1 MAMNTL
7 EDLYLDQ
14 LRDLY
19 SAETQ
24 LLQALPEMAEAANS
38 RELREAFEAHLLETR
53 EHKNRLDKILNA
65 MGQRPNGMICEGM
78 QGLIDE
84 GNEIMDEDGDPN
96 VLDAGIIA
104 AAQKVEHYEMSG
116 YGTARAFAE
125 RLGEMDAVD
134 LLQAT
139 LDEEKAADKKLTKIA
154 EASVNPGAEGAG
166 LDEDEEDDD

>member
-14 LRDLY
+14 LRDLH

-24 LLQALPEMAEAANS
+24 LIEALPGMADAADS
-38 RELREAFEAHLLETR
+38 RELREAFEEHLQQTK
-53 EHKNRLDKILNA
+53 EHRRRLDKILKG
-65 MGQRPNGMICEGM
+65 MGQRPNGAVCEGM
-78 QGLIDE
+78 QGLIEE
-84 GNEIMDEDGDPN
+84 GNEIMQQDGDPS
-96 VLDAGIIA
+96 VVDAGIIA
-104 AAQKVEHYEMSG
+104 AAQKVEHYEISG

-139 LDEEKAADKKLTKIA
+139 LDEERAADEKLTQIA
-154 EASVNPGAEGAG
+154 EGSVNPGGEASDREK
-166 LDEDEEDDD
+166 

>member
-14 LRDLY
+14 LLDLH

-24 LLQALPEMAEAANS
+24 LIQALPEMAEAADS
-38 RELREAFEAHLLETR
+38 RELRDAFEEHLQQTK
-53 EHKNRLDKILNA
+53 EHKRRLEKILNG
-65 MGQRPNGMICEGM
+65 MGQRPNGIVCEGM
-78 QGLIDE
+78 QGLIQE
-84 GNEIMDEDGDPN
+84 GHEIIDQEGDPS

-125 RLGEMDAVD
+125 RLGELDAVD

-154 EASVNPGAEGAG
+154 ERSVNPSAEGARSG
-166 LDEDEEDDD
+166 EYEDEE

>member
-7 EDLYLDQ
+7 EDLYLEQ
-14 LRDLY
+14 IRDLY

-38 RELREAFEAHLLETR
+38 RELREAFEMHLQQTK
-53 EHKNRLDKILNA
+53 EHRKRLDTILES
-65 MGQRPNGMICEGM
+65 MGQRPNGMVCEGM
-78 QGLIDE
+78 QGLIEE
-84 GNEIMDEDGDPN
+84 GNEIMNEDGDPD
-96 VLDAGIIA
+96 VIDAGIIA

-125 RLGEMDAVD
+125 RLGEMEAAD

-139 LDEEKAADKKLTKIA
+139 LDEEKAADKKLTTIA
-154 EASVNPGAEGAG
+154 ESKVNLQAAR
-166 LDEDEEDDD
+166 